1 MFLNRFNN
9 MSHFGISN
17 ILIPLKKKSLCYL
30 LTISFIFSLFIHNSP
45 TEILA
50 DGEQSWPAQ
59 PDIFAEC
66 GVLIEAST
74 GAVLY
79 DKSCHQQMYPA
90 SITKIMTTLLA
101 LENGNLSDMVEF
113 YHYDVFSLEL
123 GDAHI
128 ARQEG
133 ELLSLKDTL
142 HAVMLAS
149 ANECANATGEYVA
162 RKTEAYQRRIEELN
176 SSGESY
182 DESLVALEIFA
193 DMMNKRA
200 KELGAQG
207 THFNNPSGLFSPEHY
222 TTCYD
227 MAMIMRGAVKNDDF
241 LKIESNLTYTIPTT
255 NKATEPQAIAN
266 RHKMLYP
273 GNNVYYEG
281 ILGGKTGY
289 VDQSGST
296 LVTSAKRNGM
306 TLIAVVMR
314 SNGANVYNDT
324 KLLLD
329 YGFNNFSLQNISEN
343 ETTFSSNSSSSYN
356 NLETVFG
363 TNESIIELN
372 HDGNAVLPKGASLS
386 DCKSEL
392 TFIDTADQ
400 VDNSIAKIQYY
411 YNSNYVGETSLVV
424 NRPEDTYNFGPSKTE
439 NNKKDKSSNNNNF
452 IIINIWIVAG
462 IIILAAIVIIVI
474 KYTKTIQNINRS
486 RRRRRRLRN
495 RNRGRNRKIKR
506 F

>member
-1 MFLNRFNN
+1 MFLNRFHK
-9 MSHFGISN
+9 MSHFGITK
-17 ILIPLKKKSLCYL
+17 IVKPAKKKFIGCL
-30 LTISFIFSLFIHNSP
+30 LTISCIFTVFIHNSP
-45 TEILA
+45 EVVLA
-50 DGEQSWPAQ
+50 DGEQPWPAQ
-59 PDIFAEC
+59 PEIFAEC
-66 GVLIEAST
+66 GVLVEAST
-74 GAVLY
+74 GTVLY

-101 LENGNLSDMVEF
+101 LENGNLSDMVEY

-149 ANECANATGEYVA
+149 ANECANATAEYVA
-162 RKTEAYQRRIEELN
+162 RKTDSYQKRIEELN
-176 SSGESY
+176 ASGEEFN
-182 DESLVALEIFA
+182 ESIVAIEVFA

-200 KELGAQG
+200 KELGAKD

-241 LKIESNLTYTIPTT
+241 LKIESNITYTIPTT
-255 NKATEPQAIAN
+255 NKATETQPIAN
-266 RHKMLYP
+266 RHKMLFP
-273 GNNVYYEG
+273 LNEVYYEG

-343 ETTFSSNSSSSYN
+343 ETTFSSNNTSSYSN
-356 NLETVFG
+356 IETVFG
-363 TNESIIELN
+363 TNDSIIELN
-372 HDGNAVLPKGASLS
+372 PEGNVVLPNGAALS

-392 TFIDTADQ
+392 SFIDTADQ
-400 VDNSIAKIQYY
+400 VDNSIAQIRYT
-411 YNSNYVGETSLVV
+411 YNNTDVGGTSLVV
-424 NRPEDTYNFGPSKTE
+424 NQPKDTYNFGPSKTKK
-439 NNKKDKSSNNNNF
+439 NKPDKSKKNNI
-452 IIINIWIVAG
+452 IIINIWIVVAVLALAAG
-462 IIILAAIVIIVI
+462 IVITI
-474 KYTKTIQNINRS
+474 KYTRTIQNFSRS
-486 RRRRRRLRN
+486 RRRRKRLRKRN
-495 RNRGRNRKIKR
+495 RNRNRKIKR